1 MLDAADVV
9 WLGSAGGRQALEAAA
24 ELQPRQ
30 ATFLTCLQKLER
42 QWPRRQAALALDQV
56 LLRQRAAAKFPLA
69 GSMLFECQALEQ
81 STSSTI
87 AVHRAARFAGVSAI
101 FHLACG
107 LGGDS
112 LALAAQAPV
121 TAIDK
126 NGIRLHLPRHNA
138 VVAAPAHAIDAIQA
152 DLRNLAF
159 YPLRP
164 RRRLLTPPVGKM
176 AGAVTPPKPTNPR

>member
-9 WLGSAGGRQALEAAA
+9 WLGSTGGRQALEAAA

-69 GSMLFECQALEQ
+69 GSMLFERQALER

-101 FHLACG
+101 FDLARG

-112 LALAAQAPV
+112 LALAVQAPV

-126 NGIRLHLPRHNA
+126 NGIRLICCA
-138 VVAAPAHAIDAIQA
+138 MAPW
-152 DLRNLAF
+152 LRRQLMRLMPF
-159 YPLRP
+159 RPTCETFHFTPLRP
-164 RRRLLTPPVGKM
+164 RWRLLTPPVGKL